1 MNYFM
6 FAVGMGVALATIVLL
21 EYMEERRRK
30 VNG

>member
-6 FAVGMGVALATIVLL
+6 FAVGIACALATIVIL

-30 VNG
+30 VYG